1 MVLKRRRRQIH
12 HYDRFCCT
20 VGEWR
25 REYNFGA
32 IVPER
37 KYDDS
42 GHKERDH
49 ITITTKVRH
58 HTTTRAKSSRKFEA
72 MEFILFPDHALRGK
86 WSKDAERIGMIF
98 FDRQSLRAHV
108 DLASDVY
115 YSLIP
120 GLAAC
125 HFKEIT
131 LTVRNLRYWRG
142 DIQWIGFQP
151 EETPSEEL

>member
-1 MVLKRRRRQIH
+1 MKRKRHRPIEV
-12 HYDRFCCT
+12 YDSFYCT
-20 VGEWR
+20 VVDWR
-25 REYNFGA
+25 REYRFGA
-32 IVPER
+32 LIPER

-42 GHKERDH
+42 GHKEWDR
-49 ITITTKVRH
+49 IVVATKVRH
-58 HTTTRAKSSRKFEA
+58 HDTSRIKSRRKFEA
-72 MEFILFPDHALRGK
+72 MEFWLSPDHALRGN

-98 FDRQSLRAHV
+98 FDRQSFRAHV

-115 YSLIP
+115 FSLIP
-120 GLAAC
+120 CLATC

-151 EETPSEEL
+151 EETPAEEC

>member
-1 MVLKRRRRQIH
+1 MARKKRRFLIEFH
-12 HYDRFCCT
+12 DHLYCT
-20 VGEWR
+20 VGDWR
-25 REYNFGA
+25 REYHFGA
-32 IVPER
+32 MIPER

-42 GHKERDH
+42 GHKEWDR
-49 ITITTKVRH
+49 IIVTTKIRH
-58 HTTTRAKSSRKFEA
+58 HETNRVKSRRKFEA
-72 MEFILFPDHALRGK
+72 VEFCLSPDHTLRGK
-86 WSKDAERIGMIF
+86 WNKDAKSIGMILY
-98 FDRQSLRAHV
+98 DRELFRAYV

-120 GLAAC
+120 LLATS

-131 LTVRNLRYWRG
+131 LSVRNLRYWRG